1 MGVRQLS
8 AIVGVEA
15 WLSILPF
22 GLFWPPLTPEER
34 VEERLDEFVASALAS
49 VSQSCRERYDTIG
62 PCDKTHTHRY
72 THRYT
77 HTDIHTDAHTQYIYI
92 YITDIYIYIIYI
104 YTSYTHKGGINL
116 VNSLAHAAF
125 RS

>member
-77 HTDIHTDAHTQYIYI
+77 HTQIYTQMHTHNIYIYHRYIYI
-92 YITDIYIYIIYI
+92 LYTYI
-104 YTSYTHKGGINL
+104 
-116 VNSLAHAAF
+116 LAIHTKVA
-125 RS
+125 

>member
-49 VSQSCRERYDTIG
+49 VGQSCRERYDTIG
-62 PCDKTHTHRY
+62 PCDKTHTQIY
-72 THRYT
+72 PQ
-77 HTDIHTDAHTQYIYI
+77 IHTQIYTQMHTHIIYIYI
-92 YITDIYIYIIYI
+92 YHIYILYTYI
-104 YTSYTHKGGINL
+104 
-116 VNSLAHAAF
+116 LAIHTKVA
-125 RS
+125 